1 MRINDV
7 YKEAER
13 RVPDVSAAV
22 KQRIA
27 TTDGAKKPRKS
38 LFLISFLQS
47 ERLLPRSRSF
57 LPSLSPWY

>member
-27 TTDGAKKPRKS
+27 TTDGAKKTKKKLS
-38 LFLISFLQS
+38 LIHI
-47 ERLLPRSRSF
+47 
-57 LPSLSPWY
+57 